1 NEKEMEK
8 EDEQSAL
15 ERADEEWRER
25 SGELAESGTKEWVST
40 QMSENDERGLAEAAN
55 APRLVFPVL
64 QNVDTTAAEEVDS
77 TEKGIRQRF
86 VREERMM
93 LTEMC
98 LNVPRRRDRSRGV
111 VTSIMALM
119 EYMCRRR
126 FVVMTVS
133 EGARD

>member
-1 NEKEMEK
+1 LAN
-8 EDEQSAL
+8 
-15 ERADEEWRER
+15 
-25 SGELAESGTKEWVST
+25 SGE
-40 QMSENDERGLAEAAN
+40 GLAEAAN

-98 LNVPRRRDRSRGV
+98 LNVPRRRDRSRV
-111 VTSIMALM
+111 DVTSIMALM

-126 FVVMTVS
+126 FRRPEAEVKQWNRL
-133 EGARD
+133 GGRCG